1 MSGYSNN
8 SPDAG
13 RMIPAYVGTPAIDTE
28 LRSFMLRVFNTMAG
42 GLALTG
48 VVAYVAAASGAYAGL
63 LEPHCSGWSCC
74 RAARPGACR
83 RDRGSAR
90 SRVPPVRHELE
101 CLPSYP

>member
-48 VVAYVAAASGAYAGL
+48 VVAYVAAASGAYAAVAGTPL
-63 LEPHCSGWSCC
+63 FRLVMLPRSQT
-74 RAARPGACR
+74 R
-83 RDRGSAR
+83 RMPPRSRISAKPRSTSSAR
-90 SRVPPVRHELE
+90 A
-101 CLPSYP
+101 